1 MLSIILTILKIA
13 GCIILALLLLIILAI
28 LLILFVPLRYRAAGA
43 RYEDITADADVTWLL
58 KLLHV
63 ICSFDNKREEEKLRL
78 QVKVLG
84 FTIYSNI
91 KNEKDTEKEKP
102 VTEEIPEQEDVFEEK
117 PAEKE
122 EAGTIS
128 EEPEA
133 PAEPEPTNPEP
144 EEETVFSEEEISSEI
159 PEQPKESIKEK
170 LKRKFQRKQT
180 QPSFAEK
187 MERKMEE
194 LQRKAEK
201 IRVKKDHVMQ
211 IIDDEKNQRW
221 LKKVLTRL
229 KKLIL
234 YLVPQIDKLYLHF
247 GFKDP
252 SSTGKTLGLL
262 SMLYP
267 VCEDRMQL
275 EPEFETQVLEGE
287 AAIKGRI
294 RLIRF
299 AAFVVPSFVN
309 PRFIKLIKQ
318 VKRI

>member
-63 ICSFDNKREEEKLRL
+63 ICSFDNKREDEKLRL
-78 QVKVLG
+78 QVKVFG
-84 FTIYSNI
+84 FTIYSNL
-91 KNEKDTEKEKP
+91 KKEKDTGEQKP
-102 VTEEIPEQEDVFEEK
+102 VTEEIPEQEHFFEEK
-117 PAEKE
+117 PEEKE
-122 EAGTIS
+122 EAENIP

-133 PAEPEPTNPEP
+133 PAEPEP
-144 EEETVFSEEEISSEI
+144 EEETVFSEEEITSEI

-170 LKRKFQRKQT
+170 LKRKFRRKQT

-187 MERKMEE
+187 LERKMEE

-201 IRVKKDHVMQ
+201 IRIKKDHVMQ
-211 IIDDEKNQRW
+211 IIEDEKNQRW

-229 KKLIL
+229 KKLII

-299 AAFVVPSFVN
+299 VAFAVPSFVN

>member
-28 LLILFVPLRYRAAGA
+28 LLILFVPLRYRASGTK
-43 RYEDITADADVTWLL
+43 YKDFTADADITWFM

-63 ICSFDNKREEEKLRL
+63 ICTFDNKREDEKLRL
-78 QVKVLG
+78 LVKVLG
-84 FTIYSNI
+84 FTIYSNL
-91 KNEKDTEKEKP
+91 KNEKETEKEKP
-102 VTEEIPEQEDVFEEK
+102 VTEEIPEQKEVCEEK
-117 PAEKE
+117 PEEKKE
-122 EAGTIS
+122 SGTLT
-128 EEPEA
+128 EEPET
-133 PAEPEPTNPEP
+133 PAEPEA
-144 EEETVFSEEEISSEI
+144 EEENVFSEEEITSEI

-170 LKRKFQRKQT
+170 LKRKFRRKQT

-187 MERKMEE
+187 IERKLEQ
-194 LQRKAEK
+194 LQKKAEK
-201 IRVKKDHVMQ
+201 IRIKKDHVMQ
-211 IIDDEKNQRW
+211 IIEDEKNQLW
-221 LKKVLTRL
+221 LKKMLMRL
-229 KKLIL
+229 KKLII

-299 AAFVVPSFVN
+299 VAFAVPSFVN